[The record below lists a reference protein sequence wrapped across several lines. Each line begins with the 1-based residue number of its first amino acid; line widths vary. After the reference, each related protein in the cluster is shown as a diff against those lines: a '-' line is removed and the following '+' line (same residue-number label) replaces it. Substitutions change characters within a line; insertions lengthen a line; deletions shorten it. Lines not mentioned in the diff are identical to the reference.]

1 MRLPIE
7 LFHPH
12 ELEFFTY
19 GDQQAGPHLFITAG
33 IHGGEATGIW
43 VARQICSWLGGQSLS
58 GFVTVLPVAN
68 PAAYRRSSR
77 YSPYDELD
85 MNRIFPG
92 KEGGTPTLA
101 AARLIWELAVKAD
114 YLLDL
119 HCCGIYGSDYTLALW
134 NEFPEA
140 RAMAEKIDI
149 PVIVQSGGIRQQL
162 FVEACHA
169 GIPAVVIEF
178 AGGQT
183 GLQSGGVLNRAS
195 GERGVTA
202 VQNLVRR
209 LGIAPGPAPAINPT
223 LYGKLQEVQTGLAGL
238 WEPMVQSGE
247 AVEEGALLGRF
258 ESQEVYAPARGIAIS
273 VQPDRYL
280 FPGQAVASVAP
291 RA

>member
-1 MRLPIE
+1 MRLAIE
-7 LFHPH
+7 PFHPH
-12 ELEFFTY
+12 ELQFFTY
-19 GDQQAGPHLFITAG
+19 GQRGAGPHLFVTAG

-43 VARQICSWLGGQSLS
+43 VARQICHWLESQTLTGA
-58 GFVTVLPVAN
+58 VTVLPVAN

-77 YSPYDELD
+77 YSPYDEVD

-92 KEGGTPTLA
+92 KPDGTPTLA
-101 AARLIWELAVKAD
+101 AARLIWDEAMKAD
-114 YLLDL
+114 CLLDL

-134 NEFPEA
+134 NEFPAA
-140 RAMAEKIDI
+140 RAMAEKIDM
-149 PVIVQSGGIRQQL
+149 PVIVQSGGVRQQL

-183 GLQSGGVLNRAS
+183 GLQSGGVLDRNS

-202 VQNLVRR
+202 VQNLIRR
-209 LGIAPGPAPAINPT
+209 LGIAPGPAPEISPP
-223 LYGKLQEVQTGLAGL
+223 LFGRLQEVQTGLAGL
-238 WEPMVQSGE
+238 WEPALTSGA
-247 AVEEGALLGRF
+247 AVAEGALLGRF
-258 ESQEVYAPARGIAIS
+258 EGQEIRSPSGGVAIS
-273 VQPDRYL
+273 VQPNRYL